1 MSSLT
6 IRSESLLSVLMDGFF
21 SGGATMWISW
31 FDVEESNLVI
41 AFPVV
46 LDSMTNTDFSGI
58 FVSNSDTPALDV
70 LKTNDWMG
78 DSPTPAPSANTL
90 VVQLFLCASIPTLTF
105 THTPFLVVLFAACF
119 ASWIPDRQSP
129 VRPW

>member
-21 SGGATMWISW
+21 SGGATMCISW

-58 FVSNSDTPALDV
+58 FASNSDTPALDV
-70 LKTNDWMG
+70 LKTNDWTG
-78 DSPTPAPSANTL
+78 DFSHTRSVCQHACSAALL
-90 VVQLFLCASIPTLTF
+90 VCIYSDSRFYSYSFC
-105 THTPFLVVLFAACF
+105 CF
-119 ASWIPDRQSP
+119 VCLIVSWI
-129 VRPW
+129 